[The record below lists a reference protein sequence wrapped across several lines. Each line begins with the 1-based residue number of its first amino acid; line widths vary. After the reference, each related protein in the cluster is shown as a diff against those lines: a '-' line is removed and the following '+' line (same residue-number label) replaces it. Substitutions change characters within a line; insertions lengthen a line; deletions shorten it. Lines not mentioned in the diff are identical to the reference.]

1 MKLLLVEQ
9 DLMRTELAQ
18 RRAEVRQ
25 ISVMEAETRK
35 AMEFWRRE
43 AERMASREAT
53 LMAQADNARDAGNF
67 ASQWGW
73 HLLFRLKSRLF
84 ALGSH
89 R

>member
-9 DLMRTELAQ
+9 DLMRSELAQ
-18 RRAEVRQ
+18 RRAEVQQ
-25 ISVMEAETRK
+25 ISVMEAETRR

-53 LMAQADNARDAGNF
+53 LIAQTDNARDAGNF
-67 ASQWGW
+67 AQWVW
-73 HLLFRLKSRLF
+73 HFLFRLKSRLI
-84 ALGSH
+84 ALGAH

>member
-18 RRAEVRQ
+18 RCAEVEQ
-25 ISVMEAETRK
+25 ISVREAETRK

-53 LMAQADNARDAGNF
+53 LTAQADHARDAGNF
-67 ASQWGW
+67 ASQWGR
-73 HLLFRLKSRLF
+73 HFLFRLKRRLI